1 MLGNVNF
8 QLAPSHEFGKRIP
21 IFFLKKDTESS
32 IEPSTLFGAMYCFH
46 SHIPQDMLRVTAPSR
61 SLIIGL
67 RANVISAFSGS
78 STTSISQYE
87 YRPVWQWRLHH
98 KIFLMQAVSTPGGGK
113 LKLVPQITMLVQ
125 GQCNLVDALNIDLRI
140 I

>member
-1 MLGNVNF
+1 MYIYTHTSVTSILGC
-8 QLAPSHEFGKRIP
+8 LAPEQAVLSILLTTAVPDIQNMLNKCLLNAWKFQSLSCEKEVMF
-21 IFFLKKDTESS
+21 SS
-32 IEPSTLFGAMYCFH
+32 VSPHPPS
-46 SHIPQDMLRVTAPSR
+46 
-61 SLIIGL
+61 
-67 RANVISAFSGS
+67 
-78 STTSISQYE
+78 
-87 YRPVWQWRLHH
+87 VWQWRLHH

>member
-1 MLGNVNF
+1 
-8 QLAPSHEFGKRIP
+8 
-21 IFFLKKDTESS
+21 
-32 IEPSTLFGAMYCFH
+32 MYCFH
-46 SHIPQDMLRVTAPSR
+46 RHIPQDMLRVTTPSE

-98 KIFLMQAVSTPGGGK
+98 KIFLMLWKLFQAVSTPGGGK